1 MMPAMPLGMPNTEQG
16 TFVSRIVL
24 VVNHTFCNAIFSFQN
39 IHTQQNG
46 DDALPSIILAGR
58 SILVKNF

>member
-24 VVNHTFCNAIFSFQN
+24 VVNHTFCNAIFFSKYS
-39 IHTQQNG
+39 HTTK
-46 DDALPSIILAGR
+46 R
-58 SILVKNF
+58 